1 MARKPYK
8 PSHLVRTRLF
18 PVRVSQEEFEWLTN
32 TSQRL
37 GVTVA
42 DLMRNGAR
50 AYAAMLEQ
58 KGGPRKE
65 KLQNGSQ
72 KVISKRH
79 RHRNQSQKRDRLQV
93 AVSKEKT

>member
-18 PVRVSQEEFEWLTN
+18 PVRVSQEEYEWLTS

-72 KVISKRH
+72 KVLSARNRH
-79 RHRNQSQKRDRLQV
+79 RSQRQTLNRLP
-93 AVSKEKT
+93 APVSKEKT